1 MAKSEQ
7 NKSKSNFIEEK
18 FLPVAA
24 RIGSQRH
31 LIAMRDGIVM
41 VMPLLILG
49 AFAMI
54 IAEFPF
60 QPYLDF
66 MARTFGEDWLA
77 FEGIIMNATYG
88 IVAIVACF
96 GVCSSLVSS
105 YGIDGTPAGII
116 SLSAFFTINVVS
128 AFETADG
135 TVEAWL
141 TGTFTAEFLFTALL
155 VALASGEIYRLLV
168 QKKFT
173 IKLPASVPGA

>member
-7 NKSKSNFIEEK
+7 NKPKSNFIEEK

-66 MARTFGEDWLA
+66 MARTFGEDWLR
-77 FEGIIMNATYG
+77 
-88 IVAIVACF
+88 
-96 GVCSSLVSS
+96 LK
-105 YGIDGTPAGII
+105 
-116 SLSAFFTINVVS
+116 
-128 AFETADG
+128 
-135 TVEAWL
+135 
-141 TGTFTAEFLFTALL
+141 ALL
-155 VALASGEIYRLLV
+155 
-168 QKKFT
+168 
-173 IKLPASVPGA
+173 

>member
-66 MARTFGEDWLA
+66 MA
-77 FEGIIMNATYG
+77 
-88 IVAIVACF
+88 
-96 GVCSSLVSS
+96 
-105 YGIDGTPAGII
+105 
-116 SLSAFFTINVVS
+116 
-128 AFETADG
+128 
-135 TVEAWL
+135 
-141 TGTFTAEFLFTALL
+141 
-155 VALASGEIYRLLV
+155 
-168 QKKFT
+168 
-173 IKLPASVPGA
+173 

>member
-66 MARTFGEDWLA
+66 MADRK
-77 FEGIIMNATYG
+77 
-88 IVAIVACF
+88 
-96 GVCSSLVSS
+96 S
-105 YGIDGTPAGII
+105 
-116 SLSAFFTINVVS
+116 VV
-128 AFETADG
+128 
-135 TVEAWL
+135 
-141 TGTFTAEFLFTALL
+141 
-155 VALASGEIYRLLV
+155 
-168 QKKFT
+168 
-173 IKLPASVPGA
+173 

>member
-1 MAKSEQ
+1 
-7 NKSKSNFIEEK
+7 
-18 FLPVAA
+18 
-24 RIGSQRH
+24 
-31 LIAMRDGIVM
+31 
-41 VMPLLILG
+41 
-49 AFAMI
+49 MI

-141 TGTFTAEFLFTALL
+141 TGTFTARVFIYCSFGGFGKRRDLPS
-155 VALASGEIYRLLV
+155 SGAEKVYD
-168 QKKFT
+168 
-173 IKLPASVPGA
+173 